1 MAMAAGSADRDK
13 PSRDRLLDLLLDAVC
28 MVDREGRFVYV
39 NAAITGILG
48 YTPQE
53 LVGRL
58 IADFMHPEDRER
70 TLLSAARVMQG
81 EEQRHFEN
89 RYLHRDGHVVDLMW
103 SARWS
108 EDERLRIGVA
118 RDVTAL
124 KRAQRVQSALYAI
137 SQEAH
142 AAADVPALCQQ
153 LQRILASL
161 LPVGRLC
168 LALRL
173 ADGSFEF
180 PYHSGPDAPV
190 ESLEPPC
197 TAEQLEQ
204 VIAESGLTRMQ
215 HDGLAWLVAPL
226 RVGGLALGVLAV
238 AGDSAHAIYSDA
250 DSALLEFVSA
260 QVATL
265 IERKQAEARLQHM
278 ARHDPLTDLP
288 NRALFEDRLGT
299 ALAAAARDGS
309 CLTLLYIDLDRFKQ
323 INDRYG
329 HASGDHLLCE
339 VAQRLQAAVRASDT
353 VARMGGDEFVLLLN
367 GIGSAAGA
375 EAVADK
381 LRLALAQPFS
391 VLDSMETIAPSIGIA
406 LYPQHART
414 GAALIARADTAMY
427 SAKLAGGNRV
437 ALATSGAESVEG

>member
-1 MAMAAGSADRDK
+1 MEYATSKPDRDK
-13 PSRDRLLDLLLDAVC
+13 PSLDRLLDLLIDAVC
-28 MVDREGRFVYV
+28 MVDRDGRFVYV
-39 NAAITGILG
+39 NVAITEILG

-53 LVGRL
+53 LIGRH
-58 IADFMHPEDRER
+58 IADFMHPDDRER
-70 TLLSAARVMQG
+70 TLHSAARVMQG
-81 EEQRHFEN
+81 EVQRHFEN
-89 RYLHRDGHVVDLMW
+89 RYLHRDGHAVDLMW

-137 SQEAH
+137 SQAAH

-153 LQRILASL
+153 LQRTLASL

-190 ESLEPPC
+190 ESMEPPC

-204 VIAESGLTRMQ
+204 VIAESGLTRLQ

-226 RVGGLALGVLAV
+226 RVGGQALGVLAV
-238 AGDSAHAIYSDA
+238 AGDSAQAIYSDA

-299 ALAAAARDGS
+299 ALAAAARDSSG
-309 CLTLLYIDLDRFKQ
+309 LALLYLDLDRFKQ

-353 VARMGGDEFVLLLN
+353 VARMGGDEFVLLMN

-381 LRLALAQPFS
+381 LRLALGQPFR
-391 VLDSMETIAPSIGIA
+391 VLGSTETVAPSIGIA
-406 LYPQHART
+406 LYPQHACT
-414 GAALIARADTAMY
+414 GAALIARADAAMY

-437 ALATSGAESVEG
+437 ALAPSGAESVEG